1 MMVNPGSKQSG
12 IVFPPSYFSSRPVY
26 PTASWAEKISVPE
39 DIDSTDEMLWSRE
52 ESERDGKREVGRG
65 IRRQTHWKKE
75 NKRVREREREREGGR
90 EGGNCPHAVLASV
103 PPSFSRAGQKPHDL
117 PLCVSLQMAN
127 IVTSFCCVVL
137 AAVVVVYAQRRS
149 QQGKSTFWILPRS
162 VTGLHC
168 MCLYRSKT
176 MS

>member
-1 MMVNPGSKQSG
+1 MRC
-12 IVFPPSYFSSRPVY
+12 Y
-26 PTASWAEKISVPE
+26 
-39 DIDSTDEMLWSRE
+39 
-52 ESERDGKREVGRG
+52 EVGR
-65 IRRQTHWKKE
+65 
-75 NKRVREREREREGGR
+75 RERERRKERSGAGNQETETLEERKQASERERERDRGREGGR